1 MYRLAF
7 MVMYQQ
13 KLEQVAQVVLLT
25 IFTNMRVA
33 TAFRFSVVLLV
44 MVLRLVVI
52 GIWVMVLVMVAGVAA
67 VRPVILP
74 SEGLQGDTS
83 PCFENIIG

>member
-13 KLEQVAQVVLLT
+13 KLEQVAQAVLLT
-25 IFTNMRVA
+25 IFTKMQVA
-33 TAFRFSVVLLV
+33 AAFRFSVVLLM
-44 MVLRLVVI
+44 MVLRLVVL
-52 GIWVMVLVMVAGVAA
+52 GICIMVLVLVTGLSA

-83 PCFENIIG
+83 PFFENIIG

>member
-13 KLEQVAQVVLLT
+13 KLEQVTQVVLLT
-25 IFTNMRVA
+25 ILQKMQAA
-33 TAFRFSVVLLV
+33 TAFRGSVVLL
-44 MVLRLVVI
+44 MVVLGLVVI
-52 GIWVMVLVMVAGVAA
+52 GVWVMILVLVTGVSA

-74 SEGLQGDTS
+74 SEGVARGRLLALK
-83 PCFENIIG
+83 IL

>member
-1 MYRLAF
+1 MSRLAV

-13 KLEQVAQVVLLT
+13 KMEQVAQVVSLT
-25 IFTNMRVA
+25 IFTKMQVA
-33 TAFRFSVVLLV
+33 TAFRFSVVMLI
-44 MVLRLVVI
+44 MVLELVVF
-52 GIWVMVLVMVAGVAA
+52 GICVMILVIVAGIAA

-83 PCFENIIG
+83 PCLENILG

>member
-13 KLEQVAQVVLLT
+13 KLEQVAQAVLLT
-25 IFTNMRVA
+25 IFTKMQVA
-33 TAFRFSVVLLV
+33 AAFRFSVVLLV

-52 GIWVMVLVMVAGVAA
+52 GVCVVILVIVTGVSA

>member
-13 KLEQVAQVVLLT
+13 KLEQVTQVVSLT
-25 IFTNMRVA
+25 IFTKMQVA
-33 TAFRFSVVLLV
+33 TAFRFSVVML
-44 MVLRLVVI
+44 MVVLGLVVI
-52 GIWVMVLVMVAGVAA
+52 GICFMLLVIVTGLSA

-83 PCFENIIG
+83 PCFENILG